1 MKKIDFINERS
12 DYSKQILNKIPS
24 FYLRFGNIFLFI
36 FLIIII
42 LIGFLIKYPDVINSE
57 IEIVE
62 NNPPIKLISRTEGSI
77 DFIIP
82 NNNDYVKKNTWIA
95 LIKNS
100 AKTSDILK
108 LDSIF
113 FLNKNKYQTLP
124 DNLEV
129 GDLQITYNTLLKKN
143 EEYNYYI
150 KYIPNIKNI
159 KSNNLSKSN
168 IDLTKNILIDKIETI
183 NLEKELNNQEYERFK
198 LMYNKGIISKTELDK
213 SYLDVLNSKNQLNTI
228 KAELSQYD
236 YNISSI
242 NKESLNYDLNDINK
256 NIELKTEI
264 NNLIIQLKYEYKNWE
279 EKYVIKSPIDGYIN
293 FFDIWKKNQF
303 VNKGDVT
310 FIINPSNYKNFKENL
325 IGRVKIPL
333 NRAGKIE
340 LGQEVNIKLTNY
352 PYEEYGILRG
362 YIKEIS
368 QTANNNFLYAKVFL
382 TNGLTT
388 SFNKEIENNNL
399 VGQAE
404 IITED
409 LTLIERIMYGLI
421 KIFKQ

>member
-183 NLEKELNNQEYERFK
+183 NLEKELNNQKYERFK

-310 FIINPSNYKNFKENL
+310 FIINP
-325 IGRVKIPL
+325 
-333 NRAGKIE
+333 
-340 LGQEVNIKLTNY
+340 
-352 PYEEYGILRG
+352 
-362 YIKEIS
+362 
-368 QTANNNFLYAKVFL
+368 
-382 TNGLTT
+382 
-388 SFNKEIENNNL
+388 
-399 VGQAE
+399 
-404 IITED
+404 
-409 LTLIERIMYGLI
+409 M
-421 KIFKQ
+421 

>member
-1 MKKIDFINERS
+1 M
-12 DYSKQILNKIPS
+12 
-24 FYLRFGNIFLFI
+24 
-36 FLIIII
+36 
-42 LIGFLIKYPDVINSE
+42 
-57 IEIVE
+57 
-62 NNPPIKLISRTEGSI
+62 
-77 DFIIP
+77 
-82 NNNDYVKKNTWIA
+82 A
-95 LIKNS
+95 
-100 AKTSDILK
+100 
-108 LDSIF
+108 
-113 FLNKNKYQTLP
+113 
-124 DNLEV
+124 
-129 GDLQITYNTLLKKN
+129 
-143 EEYNYYI
+143 
-150 KYIPNIKNI
+150 
-159 KSNNLSKSN
+159 
-168 IDLTKNILIDKIETI
+168 
-183 NLEKELNNQEYERFK
+183 
-198 LMYNKGIISKTELDK
+198 
-213 SYLDVLNSKNQLNTI
+213 TI
-228 KAELSQYD
+228 K
-236 YNISSI
+236 
-242 NKESLNYDLNDINK
+242 
-256 NIELKTEI
+256 ELKTEI

-310 FIINPSNYKNFKENL
+310 FIINPSNSKNFKENL
-325 IGRVKIPL
+325 IGRVKIPW

-421 KIFKQ
+421 KIFKQW

>member
-24 FYLRFGNIFLFI
+24 FYLRFGNIFLFS
-36 FLIIII
+36 FLLIII
-42 LIGFLIKYPDVINSE
+42 LISCLIRYPDIINSE

-82 NNNDYVKKNTWIA
+82 KNNDYVKKNTWIA

-108 LDSIF
+108 LDSMLM
-113 FLNKNKYQTLP
+113 LNKIPK
-124 DNLEV
+124 NLEV

-150 KYIPNIKNI
+150 NYTPDIQSI

-168 IDLTKNILIDKIETI
+168 IGITKNILIDKIETI
-183 NLEKELNNQEYERFK
+183 NLEKELNNQKYERFK
-198 LMYNKGIISKTELDK
+198 LMYDKGLISKTELDK
-213 SYLDVLNSKNQLNTI
+213 SYLDVLNSKNQLNSI

-236 YNISSI
+236 YDISSI
-242 NKESLNYDLNDINK
+242 NKESLSYDLSNINN

-264 NNLIIQLKYEYKNWE
+264 NNLIIQLKYEFKNWE

-303 VNKGDVT
+303 INKGDIT
-310 FIINPSNYKNFKENL
+310 FIIKPTTKGIQDNL

-333 NRAGKIE
+333 NRAGKIKI
-340 LGQEVNIKLTNY
+340 GQPANIKLTNY
-352 PYEEYGILRG
+352 PYEEYGVLKGHIN
-362 YIKEIS
+362 EIS
-368 QTANNNFLYAKVFL
+368 QTANNNFLYAKITL
-382 TNGLTT
+382 DNGLIT
-388 SFNKEIENNNL
+388 SFNKKIENNNL

-404 IITED
+404 VITED
-409 LTLIERIMYGLI
+409 LMLIERIMYGLI
-421 KIFKQ
+421 KILKQ